1 MDLYVT
7 VSASFNYP
15 NVPYRCP
22 RSYNDATSHISEISL
37 QSFFFTLEIDFLEK
51 RLNFSGL
58 CSLKIVSK
66 DGN

>member
-1 MDLYVT
+1 MYPTGVPEVIGNLSDL
-7 VSASFNYP
+7 SRSRQN
-15 NVPYRCP
+15 NV
-22 RSYNDATSHISEISL
+22 TSHISEIAL